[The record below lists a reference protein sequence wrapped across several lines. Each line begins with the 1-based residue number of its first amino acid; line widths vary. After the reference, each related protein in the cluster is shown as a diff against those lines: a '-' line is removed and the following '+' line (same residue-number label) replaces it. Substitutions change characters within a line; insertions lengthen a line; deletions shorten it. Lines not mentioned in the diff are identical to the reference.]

1 MRLHKSIYLILSL
14 IAAGTLVVAG
24 CDSLGSDSGGRI
36 RVEMTDAPLDD
47 VAEAR
52 ITIQRVELLS
62 DDGAVITL
70 SDEDQDFNLLEL
82 QNGLTATLADV
93 EVPEDEYNQIRILVD
108 EDATLVFN
116 DGSEEELKVPS
127 GSQTGIKV
135 LFPSFEIN
143 DESDLVVLTIDF
155 DVEDSFVDAG
165 ASGKFLFK
173 PVIKPKKMEVNGE
186 EEDLDEDDD

>member
-1 MRLHKSIYLILSL
+1 MRSHKGFYLFLSL
-14 IAAGTLVVAG
+14 LTAGTLLVAG
-24 CDSLGSDSGGRI
+24 CDSIGSDGSGRI

-70 SDEDQDFNLLEL
+70 SDEDMDFNLLEL
-82 QNGLTATLADV
+82 QNGITATLADV
-93 EVPEDEYNQIRILVD
+93 EVPEDEYSQIRVLVD
-108 EDATLVFN
+108 EDAKLIFN
-116 DGSEEELKVPS
+116 DGSEEQLKVPS
-127 GSQTGIKV
+127 GSQTGIKI

-173 PVIKPKKMEVNGE
+173 PVIKPEKMEVNGE
-186 EEDLDEDDD
+186 VEDLDDDE